1 MGAFMDGSTELE
13 DNKIWQLLMTL
24 KNIVALVMAPGYTDV
39 GIGYYNNII
48 GFLAVF
54 LCDELTPKHHFYII
68 DFGFIE
74 QEI

>member
-1 MGAFMDGSTELE
+1 MDGSTGLE

-24 KNIVALVMAPGYTDV
+24 KNIVGLVIAPGYTDV

-48 GFLAVF
+48 GFFEVS

-68 DFGFIE
+68 DFGIIE
-74 QEI
+74 HEI